1 MNTLLTLT
9 KELETYIPDREKLND
24 TISQGSVGWH
34 IQHTLLTTKRII
46 SALEKSEPKQ
56 YKWRF
61 SLTRSFVFTFNK
73 IPRGKGKAPQSVQP
87 ASIAGQDELMAEL
100 QKVITRIAV
109 LDKLQPN
116 HHFVHP
122 YFGSLNVKAARK
134 FLEIHT
140 RHHLAIISDIL
151 K

>member
-1 MNTLLTLT
+1 MTTLT
-9 KELETYIPDREKLND
+9 TLINELQTQIQNCERLNEAV
-24 TISQGSVGWH
+24 SQSSVGWH
-34 IQHTLLTTKRII
+34 IQHTLLTTKKII
-46 SALEKSEPKQ
+46 SALEKSDPAQ
-56 YKWRF
+56 YKWDF

-87 ASIAGQDELMAEL
+87 AGNAEPAEL
-100 QKVITRIAV
+100 IAEVQKLLPRISL
-109 LDKLQPN
+109 LDELQPN
-116 HHFVHP
+116 HFFVHP
-122 YFGSLNVKAARK
+122 YFGRLNVKAARK